1 MKKTLMKRQNWILL
15 IAGILITYLGFF
27 LISFITTN
35 YDGMFAF
42 ISILTTVLGLVVV
55 ILGLA
60 VRFDSPARDP
70 KEA

>member
-1 MKKTLMKRQNWILL
+1 MKKTLMKRTNWILL
-15 IAGILITYLGFF
+15 VAGVVITYFGFF

-35 YDGMFAF
+35 YDGMLAF

-60 VRFDSPARDP
+60 LRFDNKDQKPE
-70 KEA
+70 EA